1 VADASFRGL
10 KNAAGGEAYVVA
22 GRNAAFVDGA
32 IANAGWDNR
41 EMPLAQ
47 QFETVSSATNWSV
60 ALAFSETSA
69 RDVDGDGLNNTN
81 ETALGTDAER
91 WDSDGDAMPD
101 GYEAAN
107 GLNPLAD
114 DAGLDKDEDDVSNWN
129 EYVANTRAG
138 DPDSFF
144 QLIAVTSETA
154 SASLVHPVTT
164 GRVYAIQFADRLDG
178 AQWDWKPFA
187 DTNAP
192 VGSWV
197 ETNPAAT
204 THAFVDDFGPATTG
218 SQPTNGLRAYV
229 IRVAVP
235 AP

>member
-1 VADASFRGL
+1 
-10 KNAAGGEAYVVA
+10 
-22 GRNAAFVDGA
+22 
-32 IANAGWDNR
+32 
-41 EMPLAQ
+41 M
-47 QFETVSSATNWSV
+47 
-60 ALAFSETSA
+60 
-69 RDVDGDGLNNTN
+69 
-81 ETALGTDAER
+81 
-91 WDSDGDAMPD
+91 
-101 GYEAAN
+101 
-107 GLNPLAD
+107 
-114 DAGLDKDEDDVSNWN
+114 SNWN

-144 QLIAVTSETA
+144 QLIAVTSGTT
-154 SASLVHPVTT
+154 SASLVHPVAT

-178 AQWDWKPFA
+178 AQWDWQSFA

-229 IRVAVP
+229 IRVSVP